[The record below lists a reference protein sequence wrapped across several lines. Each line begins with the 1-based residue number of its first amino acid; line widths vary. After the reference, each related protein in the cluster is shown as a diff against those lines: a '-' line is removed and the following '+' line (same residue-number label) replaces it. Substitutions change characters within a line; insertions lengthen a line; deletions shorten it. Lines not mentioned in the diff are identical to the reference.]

1 MIDNQVHIGHNCII
15 DDLCILAGK
24 VGLSGSVNLKKKVT
38 LAGDVSIKDNV
49 TIGENSIVAG
59 ASKVFNTFPENSVI
73 GGNPAQN
80 LSDWKKIIASQKLNL
95 KKESLRLMIIK
106 DKNGDVKCLH
116 HRDILNLIPHRY
128 PFLLIDKVTD
138 IELNKSITGIKAV
151 TFNEPFFDGHFPQ
164 YPVMPGVLI
173 LESMAQTAACLV
185 AYEDNQLSQDKLV
198 FFTGIEKAKFKRP
211 VTPGCIL
218 KLKIKFL
225 TNKRS
230 LYKFSG
236 EAYVDNNLVAT
247 SEFSA
252 MLVDQDKAK

>member
-1 MIDNQVHIGHNCII
+1 
-15 DDLCILAGK
+15 
-24 VGLSGSVNLKKKVT
+24 
-38 LAGDVSIKDNV
+38 
-49 TIGENSIVAG
+49 
-59 ASKVFNTFPENSVI
+59 
-73 GGNPAQN
+73 
-80 LSDWKKIIASQKLNL
+80 
-95 KKESLRLMIIK
+95 MIIK

-128 PFLLIDKVTD
+128 PFLLIDQVTD

-185 AYEDNQLSQDKLV
+185 AYEDSQLSQDKLV
-198 FFTGIEKAKFKRP
+198 FFNGIENAKFKKQ

-218 KLKIKFL
+218 KLKINFL